1 MLRTRPPVAKVLKPE
16 GAVGELLSLLDELA
30 ADPEALR
37 GLGSEL
43 SDLEKKLP
51 REFKEGPDG
60 WRPDEAGWL
69 AGLLSE
75 VRPMLVQRLLR
86 KRAAE

>member
-1 MLRTRPPVAKVLKPE
+1 
-16 GAVGELLSLLDELA
+16 
-30 ADPEALR
+30 LR

-51 REFKEGPDG
+51 REFKEGTDG
-60 WRPDEAGWL
+60 WRPDEPDWL